1 MITLRFLPLQDP
13 GPRLNLYIFLHEEL
27 KVLTSYMMFVPRE
40 FCSQRVI
47 KLSQSR
53 VPNESPVPQESYT
66 SQESSFPEKSVTR
79 VLILRR
85 VKLLKSLVTKEFC
98 Y

>member
-1 MITLRFLPLQDP
+1 MFRPEEGGSLGRVITLRFLPLQDP

-53 VPNESPVPQESYT
+53 VPHESPVPRESYT
-66 SQESSFPEKSVTR
+66 SQES
-79 VLILRR
+79 
-85 VKLLKSLVTKEFC
+85 
-98 Y
+98 